1 MNMSTEI
8 FNLENDDYMWLN
20 VFDGE
25 KNAPT
30 IKRMRLNDWAKKY
43 DIDYTK
49 YKNKKL
55 LIKAMME
62 LWELYFITNPDFKKD
77 YEIKYYGEERPK
89 YLPPQSVINII
100 LNNN

>member
-1 MNMSTEI
+1 MSTEI
-8 FNLENDDYMWLN
+8 FNLDNDDYMWLN

-25 KNAPT
+25 KNSPT

>member
-1 MNMSTEI
+1 MSTEI

-20 VFDGE
+20 VLDGE
-25 KNAPT
+25 KNAQS
-30 IKRMRLNDWAKKY
+30 IKRPRLNDWAKKY

-62 LWELYFITNPDFKKD
+62 LWEHHFFINADFKKD
-77 YEIKYYGEERPK
+77 YEIKYYGEERPE